1 MRAAAAITLFVLF
14 LPPLEAATQTTV
26 WPTRGWPESTP
37 AAEGLDEAALID
49 LDGRIRAGGF
59 GYVNR
64 VVVVRHGRLVF
75 NQRYEQDYRSISS
88 GRSSQIGCGY
98 GCDDPSW
105 DHQFNY
111 LHPDWHPYH
120 QGRDVHSL
128 QSVTKSITATLIG
141 IAIARGDI
149 AGVGE
154 PLLPFLAKYDVSGVE
169 AGLQDATLED
179 VLTMRTG
186 IEWHET
192 DRPMD
197 DTNTTIQLERAS
209 DWVQFT
215 LNQPMESKPGE
226 RWVYNSGGSQLMS
239 AVIRHATGRTM
250 DLYAEEHLFG
260 PLGIADYHWKIT
272 DAGLPDALG
281 GLYLEAE
288 DLAKVGYLYLRDGLW
303 EGARLLPDRW
313 VESATAKLV
322 AEPAYGYQWWRPD
335 PFGEVVWAG
344 QGFGGQFLLVLPEHD
359 IVAVIN
365 SWNLFGARFPS
376 LRDALVGVLTQG

>member
-1 MRAAAAITLFVLF
+1 M
-14 LPPLEAATQTTV
+14 
-26 WPTRGWPESTP
+26 STP
-37 AAEGLDEAALID
+37 AAEGLDETALIE
-49 LDGRIRAGGF
+49 LDGRIQAGDY
-59 GYVNR
+59 GYVDR

-75 NQRYEQDYRSISS
+75 DRRYEQDYRSISR
-88 GRSSQIGCGY
+88 GQHSQIGCGY
-98 GCDDPSW
+98 GCEDPAW

-120 QGRDVHSL
+120 QGRDVHTL

-141 IAIARGDI
+141 IAIVRGDI
-149 AGVGE
+149 AGVDE
-154 PLLPFLAKYDVSGVE
+154 PLLPFLAGYDVSGVE
-169 AGLQDATLED
+169 AGLKDATLED

-197 DTNTTIQLERAS
+197 DTNTTIQLERAT

-215 LNQPMESKPGE
+215 LNQPMDSQPGE
-226 RWVYNSGGSQLMS
+226 RWAYNSGGSQLMS
-239 AVIRHATGRTM
+239 AVIRHATGRTL
-250 DLYAEEHLFG
+250 DLYAEEFLFG
-260 PLGIADYHWKIT
+260 PLDITDYHWKMT

-281 GLYLEAE
+281 GLYLGAE
-288 DLAKVGYLYLRDGLW
+288 DLAKIGYLYLQDGLW
-303 EGARLLPDRW
+303 EDGRLLPDGW
-313 VESATAKLV
+313 VEAATTKHV
-322 AEPAYGYQWWRPD
+322 AQPAYGYQWWRPD

-365 SWNLFGARFPS
+365 SWNLFGGRFPS
-376 LRDALVGVLTQG
+376 LRDALIRTLTQG